1 MLDEFSYKLLGIRL
15 IYIGFGFLKNP
26 RTSIKR
32 LSYRAYQV
40 AYNLRYGDIPW
51 LTQEANSILLGTL
64 RPWMKGFE
72 WGSGKSTLFFS
83 KRVSFLVSIEHDYY
97 WYRLVRSW
105 LDREHINNC
114 DLRFINS
121 PQRYVG
127 THLKIPYLNIECI
140 VVIFL
145 DLKFVWGLKSHLRPA
160 KHPTQYKLN

>member
-1 MLDEFSYKLLGIRL
+1 
-15 IYIGFGFLKNP
+15 
-26 RTSIKR
+26 
-32 LSYRAYQV
+32 V

-64 RPWMKGFE
+64 HTWMKGFE

-105 LDREHINNC
+105 SDREHINNC

-121 PQRYVG
+121 PQRYVEIINEFPDEYFDFILIDG
-127 THLKIPYLNIECI
+127 VLRLRCLLSALSKLKRGGFL
-140 VVIFL
+140 IFDNTETYGNLL
-145 DLKFVWGLKSHLRPA
+145 DSYSFL
-160 KHPTQYKLN
+160 